1 MLIIGESL
9 FGVLIFVANN
19 FSAMN
24 KSLLKWLSFL
34 FVLAVISCKPTS
46 TIQKVETASYKFNQK
61 ETPPVDS
68 SVYYSILPFKN
79 KVDAEMNDLVCKS
92 SMSFQ
97 KNQPEGELG
106 NLIADIIK
114 EEAIRNYNGPDDYPI
129 SFSFFNNGGLRA
141 SLPEGDITVR
151 NVFELL
157 PFENEMAIVT
167 LKGATLKQLLDYIA
181 VKGGVPVSG
190 LKMKIRDGKATE
202 IFISGEVFDES
213 KTYKI
218 VTNDYLANGGDN
230 YEFMKDAVRKEFPGT
245 KVRDAVLKNLR
256 EKNRKG
262 IIISSKIEGRIAYD
276 K

>member
-1 MLIIGESL
+1 MQT
-9 FGVLIFVANN
+9 N
-19 FSAMN
+19 FNAMS
-24 KSLLKWLSFL
+24 KSLLKWLSYL
-34 FVLAVISCKPTS
+34 FVLVVVSCKPTS
-46 TIQKVETASYKFNQK
+46 SIQKVETTSYKFNQK

-68 SVYYSILPFKN
+68 TVYYSILPFKN
-79 KVDAEMNDLVCKS
+79 KIDAEMNDVVCRS
-92 SMSFQ
+92 SMPFQ
-97 KNQPEGELG
+97 KNQPEGDLG

-151 NVFELL
+151 NIFELL
-157 PFENEMAIVT
+157 PFENEIAVLT
-167 LKGATLKQLLDYIA
+167 LKGTTVKQLLDYIS

-190 LKMKIRDGKATE
+190 LKMKIKDVKA
-202 IFISGEVFDES
+202 IEVFIAGEALDEN

-230 YEFMKDAVRKEFPGT
+230 LEFMKDALRKEFPGT

-256 EKNRKG
+256 EKNKKG

>member
-9 FGVLIFVANN
+9 LGVLIFVANN

-68 SVYYSILPFKN
+68 AVYYSILPFKN

-114 EEAIRNYNGPDDYPI
+114 EEAIRNYHGPDDYPI

-190 LKMKIRDGKATE
+190 LSMKIKDSKAIE
-202 IFISGEVFDES
+202 IFIAGEHFDES

-256 EKNRKG
+256 EKNKKG